1 MLKSIKKSFKYLM
14 ILVGILF
21 LVPTLASI
29 VLRIPE
35 VQTFMVNRIT
45 GHFSERIKSTISV
58 GRVEYTFFN
67 KLVLS
72 DLLIKDQNS
81 DTLLWSSRISAG
93 ILRLDIAGKNIRLG
107 RVDIERPVIAFIT
120 DTTGLMNL
128 TWYLDMLKNPL
139 DTVKKE
145 SLRFFVNKITIND
158 GRFALL
164 NRNGPAGKTLIDFK
178 DLRLSD
184 LSADVKNFRIRGDS
198 TVLEINDVRFG
209 ESKGFLVRSM
219 KSDLILAR
227 KEIIFRDLFLNLDS
241 SIINAD
247 QVLLSGNESEGFR
260 NFTENVRLDISL
272 EKSLVST
279 SDLRYFLSAAGGLNE
294 AVELSG
300 RISGTVSDLNGRR
313 IQASFRDHTELSCDF
328 DMSGLPDLKETFIH
342 ISIGNLTTNSSD
354 LELIRRNGKALN
366 LPDITGKLGNIVFEG
381 SFTGFTTDFV
391 TYGRIETEA
400 GTLKTD
406 ISFRPES
413 KGNFRIKGLVSCI
426 NVDLGLLTDN
436 SEMLGKLTM
445 ETDIDG
451 NATSTTNI
459 SGNLTGKIDSVE
471 VNKYVY
477 RNVSLNGI
485 FTEKTWDGNIKIS
498 DRNIRMDMLGMLDF
512 SDELPEFDF
521 TLNLAESNLYRLNFD
536 KNDTT
541 SRLSMLATANFRGNN
556 IDNLFGEIRILNST
570 IRKYGNKLD
579 LYDFTLKAF
588 NEGGKPAL
596 SVKTDY
602 VDADLRG
609 YYKFGEIGQVMKS
622 ALSTL
627 LPSRFT
633 KPEPG
638 EGLSSNEFIF
648 SINFKNTDK
657 LNDFFRTG
665 LLLSEKSRVNGS
677 FYGDSLIVL
686 NADARKVVYRNNTF
700 NNLSLKAHY
709 SGSEFMADLRS
720 SSLLVLG
727 RADLKEFR
735 SGFEAGNDKFSFD
748 FDWTDRTNNTSRGA
762 FVSRGSFIP
771 REDGRSGSNLLIN
784 IDSTDIIT
792 SKNTWTVRKSS
803 IVVDSGSTKIKRFI
817 VSSGVHSFFVDGTI
831 SSNPADT
838 LRLFVSRIDLSPL
851 NNHPDPGGNNVKE
864 PMALNIKGVV
874 DGNAVISGALKD
886 PLIQSD
892 ISIDGFSILSG
903 DYGDVT
909 VRSQWNSV
917 RKVADLSA
925 SNNLNG
931 KRNFDVSGIY
941 DPGNK
946 QFRIDCL
953 ASNLPVDALNPLLSF
968 FASGIRGTVSGKVKV
983 NGTPGELY
991 LTGALMPENTS
1002 LRIDYLQT
1010 RYSINDSIRFDRR
1023 GIRFRNTRI
1032 TDEEGNNAIL
1042 SGAVYHKS
1050 FKDFTVDLTINMDR
1064 AACLVLNTRQGDNE
1078 LFYGT
1083 AYASGVT
1090 TIKSGPNSLSFDI
1103 SAKTG
1108 KGTSFFIPL
1117 NTGMSV
1123 SESSFVS
1130 FINHDSA
1137 MMAKERSLHEAAVK
1151 PGKSSLE
1158 LSFDLDVTP
1167 DAEVQLLIDPKAGD
1181 VIRGKGAG
1189 KLNISLNK
1197 NGDFRIYGDYLI
1209 EEGDYLFT
1217 LKNILNKKFEVEKGG
1232 KITFSGDIEKSEIDL
1247 TAKYRNI
1254 KTSLSP
1260 ILYPILQDPRYEARI
1275 PVEPQ
1280 LNLTGNL
1287 FNPVVGFNIYLP
1299 NADEETR
1306 TYLRN
1311 AITTEEEK
1319 SKQFIYL
1326 LVMNSFYA
1334 DPSYRASSGV
1344 TGTGTSAMAVTT
1356 TEMLSNQLSN
1366 WLSQIS
1372 NDFDIGF
1379 LYTPGTK
1386 DLSSQQL
1393 QVALSTQLLND
1404 RVTINGNFDVRSG
1417 TETEETPLIGDF
1429 DIEYRLTEKL
1439 RFKVFNRYNNPYTG
1453 KGAPYTQGLGFSL
1466 RQDFNKFRDLFR
1478 RKPPAE
1484 FRKEEEVSILE

>member
-14 ILVGILF
+14 ILVGILL

-93 ILRLDIAGKNIRLG
+93 ILRLDLAGNNIRLG
-107 RVDIERPVIAFIT
+107 HVDIDRPVIAFIT

-128 TWYLDMLKNPL
+128 TWYLNMFKNTE
-139 DTVKKE
+139 DTVKKGGT
-145 SLRFFVNKITIND
+145 RFIVNKITIQD
-158 GRFALL
+158 GRFALI
-164 NRNGPAGKTLIDFK
+164 NRNRPAGKALVDFNN
-178 DLRLSD
+178 LRLSGITGD
-184 LSADVKNFRIRGDS
+184 LKDFRIRGDS
-198 TVLEINDVRFG
+198 TVLDINDIRFE

-219 KSDLILAR
+219 NSNLTLAGKDIL
-227 KEIIFRDLFLNLDS
+227 FRDLFLYLDS
-241 SIINAD
+241 SIINAG
-247 QVLLSGNESEGFR
+247 QVLISGDESEGFS
-260 NFTENVRLDISL
+260 NFTENVMLDIRLD
-272 EKSLVST
+272 KSLISA
-279 SDLRYFLSAAGGLNE
+279 SDLRYFLTAAGGLNE

-313 IQASFRDHTELSCDF
+313 ITASFRDYTELECDF
-328 DMSGLPDLKETFIH
+328 DMLGLPDLKDTFIH
-342 ISIGNLTTNSSD
+342 ISIDNLRTNASD
-354 LELIRRNGKALN
+354 IELIRRNGNYLN
-366 LPDITGKLGNIVFEG
+366 LPDVMKKLGNIVFEG
-381 SFTGFTTDFV
+381 NFTGFTTDFV
-391 TYGRIETEA
+391 TYGRIETDA

-406 ISFRPES
+406 ISFRPEGR
-413 KGNFRIKGLVSCI
+413 GNFRIRGLVRGV

-436 SEMLGKLTM
+436 REMLGKLTM
-445 ETDIDG
+445 ETDVDG
-451 NATSTTNI
+451 FATSSTNI

-477 RNVSLNGI
+477 RNVTLNGI
-485 FTEKTWDGNIKIS
+485 FTEKTWDGSIKIS

-521 TLNLAESNLYRLNFD
+521 TLNLAESNLHRLNFD
-536 KNDTT
+536 RSDTT

-556 IDNLFGEIRILNST
+556 IDNLFGEIRLLNST
-570 IRKYGNKLD
+570 IRKYGNRLD

-596 SVKTDY
+596 SVKTDF

-609 YYKFGEIGQVMKS
+609 YYKFGEIGLVLKS
-622 ALSTL
+622 ALAAL
-627 LPSRFT
+627 MPAKFMKPGLP
-633 KPEPG
+633 G
-638 EGLSSNEFIF
+638 DLSSNEFTF
-648 SINFKNTDK
+648 SINTKNTDK

-665 LLLSEKSRVNGS
+665 LLLSEKSRLNGS
-677 FYGDSLIVL
+677 FFRDSLIVL
-686 NADARKVVYRNNTF
+686 NADARKLVYRNNTF
-700 NNLSLKAHY
+700 DNFSLKARY

-720 SSLLVLG
+720 ASLLVLG

-735 SGFEAGNDKFSFD
+735 AGFEAGSDKMSFD
-748 FDWTDRTNNTSRGA
+748 LDWIDRKNETSRGA

-771 REDGRSGSNLLIN
+771 REDGRTGSYLLID

-792 SKNTWTVRKSS
+792 KKNNWTIRRSS
-803 IVVDSGSTKIKRFI
+803 ILVDSGSTKINRFI
-817 VSSGVHSFFVDGTI
+817 VSSGVHSWFADGTV
-831 SSNPADT
+831 SSNAGDT
-838 LRLFVSRIDLSPL
+838 LKLFVNGIDLSPL
-851 NNHPDPGGNNVKE
+851 NTKPDREADNGTDPLE
-864 PMALNIKGVV
+864 LNIKGIVNGSIV
-874 DGNAVISGALKD
+874 LSSALKN

-892 ISIDGFSILSG
+892 ISINDFSILSG
-903 DYGDVT
+903 DYGDVS
-909 VRSQWNSV
+909 VRSQWNSR

-925 SNNLNG
+925 RNNLNG

-946 QFRIDCL
+946 QFRIEGI
-953 ASNLPVDALNPLLSF
+953 AANLPVDALNPLLGF
-968 FASGIRGTVSGKVKV
+968 FASDIRGTVSGKVKV
-983 NGTPGELY
+983 SGIPGELY
-991 LTGALMPENTS
+991 LTGSLMPENTS
-1002 LRIDYLQT
+1002 LKIDYLQT

-1042 SGAVYHKS
+1042 TGAVFHNS
-1050 FKDFTVDLTINMDR
+1050 FKDFRVDLTINMDR
-1064 AACLVLNTRQGDNE
+1064 NDCLVLNTRQGDNE

-1083 AYASGVT
+1083 AYVSGVT
-1090 TIKSGPNSLSFDI
+1090 TIRSGPNSLSFDI

-1117 NTGMSV
+1117 NSGLSV
-1123 SESSFVS
+1123 SESSFVT

-1137 MMAKERSLHEAAVK
+1137 MMAKARSLQDATQK
-1151 PGKSSLE
+1151 PRESSLE
-1158 LSFDLDVTP
+1158 LTFDLDVTP

-1197 NGDFRIYGDYLI
+1197 NGDFRIFGDYTI

-1232 KITFSGDIEKSEIDL
+1232 KITFSGDIENSEIDL

-1260 ILYPILQDPRYEARI
+1260 ILFPILQDPKYEARI

-1280 LNLTGNL
+1280 LNLSGNL

-1334 DPSYRASSGV
+1334 DPAYRASSGA
-1344 TGTGTSAMAVTT
+1344 TGAGTSAMAVTT

-1404 RVTINGNFDVRSG
+1404 RVTINGNFDVTG

-1466 RQDFNKFRDLFR
+1466 RQDFNKFGDIFR
-1478 RKPPAE
+1478 KKPPAE
-1484 FRKEEEVSILE
+1484 FRKEEDVTIDE

>member
-14 ILVGILF
+14 ILVGILL

-35 VQTFMVNRIT
+35 IQTFMVNRIT
-45 GHFSERIKSTISV
+45 GHFSEKIKSTISV

-72 DLLIKDQNS
+72 DFLIKDQNN
-81 DTLLWSSRISAG
+81 DTLLWSSGISAG
-93 ILRLDIAGKNIRLG
+93 ILRLDLAGNNLRFG
-107 RVDIERPVIAFIT
+107 RIDIDRPVVSLIT
-120 DTTGLMNL
+120 DTSGQMNL
-128 TWYLDMLKNPL
+128 TWYLDMLKNPE
-139 DTVKKE
+139 DTVKKGGT
-145 SLRFFVNKITIND
+145 RFSVNRITIKD

-164 NRNGPAGKTLIDFK
+164 NRTKAAGKALIDFNN
-178 DLRLSD
+178 LHLSGING
-184 LSADVKNFRIRGDS
+184 DVKDFRIRGDS
-198 TVLEINDVRFG
+198 TVLEINDIRFQ

-219 KSDLILAR
+219 NSNLTLAG
-227 KEIIFRDLFLNLDS
+227 KDMLFRELFLYLDS
-241 SIINAD
+241 SIINAG
-247 QVLLSGNESEGFR
+247 QVLLSGDESEGFS
-260 NFTENVRLDISL
+260 NFTENARLDIML
-272 EKSLVST
+272 EKSLISS
-279 SDLRYFLSAAGGLNE
+279 SDLRFFLPAAGAFNE
-294 AVELSG
+294 SVELSG
-300 RISGTVSDLNGRR
+300 RISGTVADLKGRR
-313 IQASFRDHTELSCDF
+313 ITASFRDYTSLECDF
-328 DMSGLPDLKETFIH
+328 DMSGLPDFRDTFIH
-342 ISIGNLTTNSSD
+342 VSIDNLRTNVLD
-354 LELIRRNGKALN
+354 LELIRHNGKALN
-366 LPDITGKLGNIVFEG
+366 LPDIIGKLGNVVFEG

-391 TYGRIETEA
+391 TYGRIGTDA
-400 GTLKTD
+400 GYLKTD
-406 ISFRPES
+406 ISFRPEG
-413 KGNFRIKGLVSCI
+413 KGNFRIRGLMKGV

-445 ETDIDG
+445 ETNVDG
-451 NATSTTNI
+451 YATSSTNV
-459 SGNLTGKIDSVE
+459 SGNLTGTIDSVE

-477 RNVSLNGI
+477 RNVTLSGI

-512 SDELPEFDF
+512 SDVLPEFDF

-536 KNDTT
+536 RSDTT

-556 IDNLFGEIRILNST
+556 IDNLFGEIRLLNST

-596 SVKTDY
+596 SVKTDF

-609 YYKFGEIGQVMKS
+609 YYKFSEIGLVLRS
-622 ALSTL
+622 ALAAL
-627 LPSRFT
+627 IPSKFT
-633 KPEPG
+633 KPELSG
-638 EGLSSNEFIF
+638 GLSSNEFTFIVN
-648 SINFKNTDK
+648 SKNTDK
-657 LNDFFRTG
+657 LNDFFKTG
-665 LLLSEKSRVNGS
+665 LRISEKSRLNGS
-677 FYGDSLIVL
+677 FFSDSLIVL
-686 NADARKVVYRNNTF
+686 NADAKALVYRNNTF
-700 NNLSLKAHY
+700 NNFSLKARY
-709 SGSEFMADLRS
+709 SGSDFIADLRS

-735 SGFEAGNDKFSFD
+735 AGFEAGSDKLSFD
-748 FDWTDRTNNTSRGA
+748 LGWIDRNNKTSRGA

-771 REDGRSGSNLLIN
+771 RKDGKKGSSLLIS
-784 IDSTDIIT
+784 IDSTDIT
-792 SKNTWTVRKSS
+792 TKNNKWTVSNSS
-803 IVVDSGSTKIKRFI
+803 ILVDSGSTRINRFM
-817 VSSGVHSFFVDGTI
+817 VSSGEHSYFADGSV
-831 SSNPADT
+831 SSNPGDT
-838 LRLFVSRIDLSPL
+838 LVLFFKSIDLNPINSR
-851 NNHPDPGGNNVKE
+851 PDTEGNNARS
-864 PMALNIKGVV
+864 PMPLDIKGII
-874 DGNAVISGALKD
+874 DGNIIISSALKD

-892 ISIDGFSILSG
+892 ISIDGFSILGG
-903 DYGDVT
+903 DYGDVS
-909 VRSQWNSV
+909 VKSQWNSLK
-917 RKVADLSA
+917 KVADISA
-925 SNNLNG
+925 GNNLNG
-931 KRNFDVSGIY
+931 KKNFDVSGFY

-946 QFRIDCL
+946 QFRIDGI

-968 FASGIRGTVSGKVKV
+968 FASGIRGSVSGKVRV
-983 NGTPGELY
+983 TGTPGELV
-991 LTGALMPENTS
+991 LTGSLMPEATS
-1002 LRIDYLQT
+1002 LKIDYLQT

-1042 SGAVYHKS
+1042 SGAIYHKS
-1050 FKDFTVDLTINMDR
+1050 FKDFTVDLTVNMDKND
-1064 AACLVLNTRQGDNE
+1064 CLVLNTSQGDNE

-1083 AYASGVT
+1083 AYVSGVT

-1117 NTGMSV
+1117 NSGLSV
-1123 SESSFVS
+1123 SESSFVT
-1130 FINHDSA
+1130 FINRDSSMIA
-1137 MMAKERSLHEAAVK
+1137 SEKSLQPAASK
-1151 PGKSSLE
+1151 NGESSLE
-1158 LSFDLDVTP
+1158 LAFDLDVTP

-1189 KLNISLNK
+1189 KLNISLNR
-1197 NGDFRIYGDYLI
+1197 NGDFRIYGDYVI

-1232 KITFSGDIEKSEIDL
+1232 RITFSGDIENSGIDL

-1260 ILYPILQDPRYEARI
+1260 ILFPILQDPKYEARI

-1280 LNLTGNL
+1280 LNLSGNL

-1344 TGTGTSAMAVTT
+1344 AGTGTSAMAVTT

-1372 NDFDIGF
+1372 NDFDVGF

-1404 RVTINGNFDVRSG
+1404 RVTINGNFDVTG

-1466 RQDFNKFRDLFR
+1466 RQDFNKLADLFR
-1478 RKPPAE
+1478 KKPPSE
-1484 FRKEEEVSILE
+1484 FKKEEEVSIRE

>member
-1 MLKSIKKSFKYLM
+1 M
-14 ILVGILF
+14 ILVGILL

-45 GHFSERIKSTISV
+45 GHFSERIKSAISV

-93 ILRLDIAGKNIRLG
+93 LLRLDLAGKNIRLG
-107 RVDIERPVIAFIT
+107 HVDIDKPVIAFIT
-120 DTTGLMNL
+120 DTSGLMNL
-128 TWYLDMLKNPL
+128 TWYLNMLRNPY
-139 DTVKKE
+139 DTVKKGGT
-145 SLRFFVNKITIND
+145 RFSVNKITIQD
-158 GRFALL
+158 GRFALV
-164 NRNGPAGKTLIDFK
+164 NRTSQAGKAMIDFNNLHLSGIGGDIK
-178 DLRLSD
+178 D
-184 LSADVKNFRIRGDS
+184 FRIRGDS
-198 TVLEINDVRFG
+198 TVLEINDIRFE
-209 ESKGFLVRSM
+209 ESGGFLVRSM
-219 KSDLILAR
+219 NSNLTLSGKDIL
-227 KEIIFRDLFLNLDS
+227 FRDLFLYLDS

-247 QVLLSGNESEGFR
+247 QVLLSGDESEGFS
-260 NFTENVRLDISL
+260 NFAENVRLDIRL
-272 EKSLVST
+272 GKSLVST
-279 SDLRYFLSAAGGLNE
+279 SDLRYFLPASGGLKE
-294 AVELSG
+294 TAELSG
-300 RISGTVSDLNGRR
+300 RISGTFSDLNGRK
-313 IQASFRDHTELSCDF
+313 ISLSFRDYSKLECNF
-328 DMSGLPDLKETFIH
+328 DMSGLPDFKDTFIH
-342 ISIGNLTTNSSD
+342 ISIDNLTTNASD
-354 LELIRRNGKALN
+354 LELIRLNGKTLD
-366 LPDITGKLGNIVFEG
+366 LPGVMGKLGNINFAG

-391 TYGRIETEA
+391 TYGRVGTEA

-406 ISFRPES
+406 ISFRPEG
-413 KGNFRIKGLVSCI
+413 KGNFRIKGFVKGVDI
-426 NVDLGLLTDN
+426 DLGLLTDN
-436 SEMLGKLTM
+436 SGMLGKLTM
-445 ETDIDG
+445 ETDVDG
-451 NATSTTNI
+451 YATSSTNI
-459 SGNLTGKIDSVE
+459 SGNLTGTIDSVE

-477 RNVSLNGI
+477 RNVTLNGI

-512 SDELPEFDF
+512 SHELPEFDF

-536 KNDTT
+536 RSDTT

-556 IDNLFGEIRILNST
+556 IDNLFGEIRLLNST

-588 NEGGKPAL
+588 NEGGRPAL

-609 YYKFGEIGQVMKS
+609 YYKFGEIGV
-622 ALSTL
+622 ALESVLATL
-627 LPSRFT
+627 LPSKFAAPRFS
-633 KPEPG
+633 PN
-638 EGLSSNEFIF
+638 LSMNEFTF

-665 LLLSEKSRVNGS
+665 LHLSEKSRMNGS
-677 FYGDSLIVL
+677 FYRDSLIVL
-686 NADARKVVYRNNTF
+686 NADARELIYRNNTF
-700 NNLSLKAHY
+700 NNLSLKARY
-709 SGSEFMADLRS
+709 SDSDFLADLRS

-727 RADLKEFR
+727 RADLREFR
-735 SGFEAGNDKFSFD
+735 AGFEAGSDKFSFD
-748 FDWTDRTNNTSRGA
+748 LDWIDRKNNTSRGA
-762 FVSRGSFIP
+762 FVSRGSFVP
-771 REDGRSGSNLLIN
+771 RDDGRIGSNLLIE
-784 IDSTDIIT
+784 IDSTDIT
-792 SKNTWTVRKSS
+792 TKKLRWTIRKSS
-803 IVVDSGSTKIKRFI
+803 ILVDSGSTKINRFM
-817 VSSGVHSFFVDGTI
+817 VSSGMHSWVADGSV
-831 SSNPADT
+831 SSDPGDT
-838 LRLFVSRIDLSPL
+838 LKLFFNGIDLSPL
-851 NNHPDPGGNNVKE
+851 NNPPGTDKKNGSE
-864 PMALNIKGVV
+864 PLALNIKGII
-874 DGNAVISGALKD
+874 DGNIAISSALKD

-892 ISIDGFSILSG
+892 ISIEGFSILSG

-909 VRSQWNSV
+909 VKSQWNSQ
-917 RKVADLSA
+917 RKVADISA
-925 SNNLNG
+925 MNNLNG

-941 DPGNK
+941 DPMIK
-946 QFRIDCL
+946 QFRIDGI
-953 ASNLPVDALNPLLSF
+953 ASHLQVDALNPLLGF
-968 FASGIRGTVSGKVKV
+968 FASDIRGTVSGKVRVSGK
-983 NGTPGELY
+983 PGELY
-991 LTGALMPENTS
+991 LTGSLMPENTS
-1002 LRIDYLQT
+1002 VKIDYLQT

-1042 SGAVYHKS
+1042 SGAVFHNS

-1064 AACLVLNTRQGDNE
+1064 NDCLVLNTRQGDNE

-1083 AYASGVT
+1083 AYVSGVT
-1090 TIKSGPNSLSFDI
+1090 TIRSGPNSLSFDI
-1103 SAKTG
+1103 SARTG

-1117 NTGMSV
+1117 NSGMSV
-1123 SESSFVS
+1123 SESSFVT

-1137 MMAKERSLHEAAVK
+1137 MMAKQKDLQAAVK
-1151 PGKSSLE
+1151 PRESSLE
-1158 LSFDLDVTP
+1158 LTFDLDVTP

-1189 KLNISLNK
+1189 KLNISLNR
-1197 NGDFRIYGDYLI
+1197 NGDFRMFGDYVI

-1232 KITFSGDIEKSEIDL
+1232 KITFSGDIESSEIDL

-1260 ILYPILQDPRYEARI
+1260 ILFPILQDPKYEARI

-1280 LNLTGNL
+1280 LNLSGNL
-1287 FNPVVGFNIYLP
+1287 FNPVVGFNIFLP

-1404 RVTINGNFDVRSG
+1404 RVTINGNFDVTG
-1417 TETEETPLIGDF
+1417 TETEATPLIGDF

-1453 KGAPYTQGLGFSL
+1453 KGAPYTQGIGFSL
-1466 RQDFNKFRDLFR
+1466 RQDFNRFSDIFRK
-1478 RKPPAE
+1478 KPPSE
-1484 FRKEEEVSILE
+1484 FRKEEDMTIEE